1 MNKVTIIGRL
11 TKDPEIRSTQNG
23 VSVCTFTVAVDCR
36 RKEDGADFLPV
47 VAWRGTADVCGKYL
61 SKGKQVAVFGSIQ
74 TRSYDAKDGSK
85 RYVTEIQADEV
96 EFLGSASKAEN
107 KTEQMPVIDGA
118 SDLQEVDIDDLPF

>member
-11 TKDPEIRSTQNG
+11 TKDPETRSTQNG
-23 VSVCTFTVAVDCR
+23 VSVCSFTVAVDRR

-96 EFLGSASKAEN
+96 EFLGGASKTETKA
-107 KTEQMPVIDGA
+107 EQMPVIDGA